1 MAKPKAQTAEDLVNE
16 QIAQGEGPVTGTDE
30 VAGVTESQA
39 EAIKRIKAL
48 RAKAREATGGEGPRV
63 IRDYQDAERLFN
75 LGMLSPEEIVD
86 CEERKLF
93 SPQILAKLNGTAE

>member
-1 MAKPKAQTAEDLVNE
+1 MAKARAQTAEDLVNE
-16 QIAQGEGPVTGTDE
+16 QIAQGDGPVSTDHVE
-30 VAGVTESQA
+30 DVTEDQA
-39 EAIKRIKAL
+39 AAIKRIKAA

-75 LGMLSPEEIVD
+75 LGMLTPEEIVD

-93 SPQILAKLNGTAE
+93 SPQILAKLNGVAE